1 MMLIETD
8 ILLALVSVRD
18 KHHMEVLKL
27 IDRLEGRLVI
37 SPYSLI
43 ERDLMIRSGRI
54 LISDI
59 PAFYQAISTFLNYR
73 RIRRISPKP
82 IYHAEAYRL
91 RQKYRGLAY
100 FDSLH
105 AAVSITEKLEHISYD
120 NVYEKIEDSFSY
132 SFGIS
137 WRDKKTVYPSIIWST
152 IPQPL
157 YLSQAYLL
165 P

>member
-8 ILLALVSVRD
+8 ILLALVSVKD
-18 KHHMEVLKL
+18 KRHMEALKL
-27 IDRLEGRLVI
+27 IDKLEGKLVL

-43 ERDLMIRSGRI
+43 ELDLIIRSGRI

-59 PAFYQAISTFLNYR
+59 PAFYQAISTFLDYR

-91 RQKYRGLAY
+91 RRKYGELAY

-120 NVYEKIEDSFSY
+120 DVYEKIEEVNY
-132 SFGIS
+132 
-137 WRDKKTVYPSIIWST
+137 VHPSK
-152 IPQPL
+152 
-157 YLSQAYLL
+157 YV
-165 P
+165 

>member
-8 ILLALVSVRD
+8 ILLALVSVED
-18 KHHMEVLKL
+18 KHHMEALKL
-27 IDRLEGRLVI
+27 VEKLEGKLVL

-43 ERDLMIRSGRI
+43 ELDLIIRSGRV

-59 PAFYQAISTFLNYR
+59 PAFYQAISTFLDYR
-73 RIRRISPKP
+73 RIRRIPPKP

-91 RQKYRGLAY
+91 RQKHGELAY

-120 NVYEKIEDSFSY
+120 NVYERIKEVNY
-132 SFGIS
+132 
-137 WRDKKTVYPSIIWST
+137 VHPSRYI
-152 IPQPL
+152 
-157 YLSQAYLL
+157 
-165 P
+165 